1 MVFVPIL
8 CVRKGRHREVEEFT
22 QVVGVNWRV
31 AQTAG
36 SCARVW
42 PLCYTVPA
50 RTTFHILSLDPLS
63 SSQVQ

>member
-1 MVFVPIL
+1 M
-8 CVRKGRHREVEEFT
+8 EEFT